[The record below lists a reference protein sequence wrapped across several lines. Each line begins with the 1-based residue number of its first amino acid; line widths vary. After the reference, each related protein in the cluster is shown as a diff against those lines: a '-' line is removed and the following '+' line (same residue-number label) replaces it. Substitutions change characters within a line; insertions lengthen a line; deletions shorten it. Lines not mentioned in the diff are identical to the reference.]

1 MNDLNNNEKV
11 REILEQENVP
21 EKISPENMK
30 VMLDE
35 KAPAKKRKKISAAGR
50 IAAIAASMAL
60 IVGTAVGTAGVI
72 HKFGGS
78 SEMHKDVLFGIKSND
93 DVADDMPTISNAP
106 TVSAGASYMAG
117 AENYEQVYNL
127 LKVNNE
133 KYKDSKYTYGAIIRG
148 DGVAAAQEMYDGEME
163 NADMEIAAEDES
175 SVAYAEVFEDEE
187 TKEFDT
193 AANFTVSEGG
203 AEENKFSETY
213 NQEEGVLEADIVKTD
228 GKRIFYLSNSA
239 VYDKNVE
246 YHANSSLNIAAVDN
260 GNFTNTMTIS
270 IAPEVNNE
278 GIGWETNVYVNDMYL
293 YNDMIAIIGSVNSY
307 RDSYTINEA
316 KGLDDDY
323 LIDDYSW
330 ENNDSCFVSFY
341 TNEDSPQ
348 LIGTYWQDGNYDDV
362 RISPDGYMF
371 LVSSYF
377 SQSYDNIRSED
388 DIEAYI
394 PKCGVG
400 ENSCCMPAED
410 ILLPGGGID
419 NFDYLSY
426 TVIGS
431 IDLTT
436 AGQFNPV
443 DSKALAGYTGNL
455 YSSAEN
461 IYTTVGWNETEITRI
476 STAGGIITPAASG
489 KIRGFVK
496 DQFSMS
502 EYNGYFRIAATIEEW
517 ESANESA
524 SDDVITAETVFHK
537 DNCVYVLDMELNEVG
552 KVGGFGENETVKSV
566 NFSGDMGYVVTY
578 EQTDP
583 LFAIDLSDPAAPF
596 ITDEFKI
603 LGYST
608 YMQKWTDG
616 LLLGFG
622 ADADEEGIE
631 NGVKL
636 VMFDNSDPY
645 DLQEVGLYS
654 VNSDNREEYYVYST
668 AVWERKALLIA
679 PEKNLIGIPVC
690 KESWYN
696 GGYDCTSKYMFF
708 SYENGEFIPLGEI
721 SNEMSDY
728 NEYEDFVLDRA
739 VYIGDYVY
747 AISDRKMVSAD
758 AATITVKDIAEF

>member
-11 REILEQENVP
+11 REILEQESVP
-21 EKISPENMK
+21 EEISPENMK

-35 KAPAKKRKKISAAGR
+35 KAPAKKRKKISASGR
-50 IAAIAASMAL
+50 IVAIAASMAL
-60 IVGTAVGTAGVI
+60 IVGTAVGTAGVV
-72 HKFGGS
+72 HKFGYS
-78 SEMHKDVLFGIKSND
+78 SEPHKQPFVGIKSTD
-93 DVADDMPTISNAP
+93 DVTDDIPTIS
-106 TVSAGASYMAG
+106 TGASYMAG

-127 LKVNNE
+127 LKANH
-133 KYKDSKYTYGAIIRG
+133 KKRKDTGLTFGAIRG
-148 DGVAAAQEMYDGEME
+148 DNGLAVDDAIEEY
-163 NADMEIAAEDES
+163 DMETNAEDES
-175 SVAYAEVFEDEE
+175 SVAYDAEVFDGEE

-193 AANFTVSEGG
+193 AVDVTDSGVN
-203 AEENKFSETY
+203 AEENEFSETY

-228 GKRIFYLSNSA
+228 GKRIFYLSNSENY
-239 VYDKNVE
+239 YDKGVG
-246 YHANSSLNIAAVDN
+246 YHSNSNLNIAAVDD
-260 GNFTNTMTIS
+260 GNFTSTMTIS

-278 GIGWETNVYVNDMYL
+278 GIGWQTNVNVNDMYL

-316 KGLDDDY
+316 KGFDDDY

-348 LIGTYWQDGNYDDV
+348 LIGTYWQDGSYSDV

-377 SQSYDNIRSED
+377 SECYDDIRSED
-388 DIEAYI
+388 DIDAYI

-410 ILLPGGGID
+410 ILLPCGGID

-476 STAGGIITPAASG
+476 STTGGIITPAASG
-489 KIRGFVK
+489 KVKGFIK

-502 EYNGYFRIAATIEEW
+502 EYNGYFRVATTIEEW
-517 ESANESA
+517 ENINNETGIEG
-524 SDDVITAETVFHK
+524 VITAQEAAFHR

-552 KVGGFGENETVKSV
+552 KVDGFGENETVKSV

-583 LFAIDLSDPAAPF
+583 LFAIDLSNPAEPF

-645 DLQEVGLYS
+645 NLQEVGLYS
-654 VNSDNREEYYVYST
+654 VNSDDREKYYVYSA

-690 KESWYN
+690 QESWYN
-696 GGYDCTSKYMFF
+696 GVYDSTSRYMFF

-721 SNEMSDY
+721 SNEMGDY
-728 NEYEDFVLDRA
+728 NEYEDFLLDRA

-758 AATITVKDIAEF
+758 IATITVKDIAEF